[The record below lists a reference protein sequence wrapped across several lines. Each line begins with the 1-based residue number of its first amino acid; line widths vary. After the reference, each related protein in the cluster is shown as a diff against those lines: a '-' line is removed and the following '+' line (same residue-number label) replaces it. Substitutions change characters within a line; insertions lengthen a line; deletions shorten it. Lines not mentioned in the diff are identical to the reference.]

1 MDTNFALRQIQ
12 QDIVMLRNDVAKA
25 LTHLDVMDTKSTAA
39 NEIQKDHEIRLR
51 LLERFRWTILG
62 FTVMGNT
69 LTGFAGYWIAHLI
82 H

>member
-1 MDTNFALRQIQ
+1 MDISFVLTQIQ

-25 LTHLDVMDTKSTAA
+25 LAHLDVIDSKSTAA
-39 NEIQKDHEIRLR
+39 NEIQKDHEVRLR

-62 FTVMGNT
+62 FTIMGNT
-69 LTGFAGYWIAHLI
+69 LAGFTGYWIAHLL